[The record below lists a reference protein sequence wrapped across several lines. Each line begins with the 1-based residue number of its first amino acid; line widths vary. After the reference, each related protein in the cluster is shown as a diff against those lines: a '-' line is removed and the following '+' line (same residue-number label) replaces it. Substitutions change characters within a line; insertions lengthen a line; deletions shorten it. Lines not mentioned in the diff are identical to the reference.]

1 MIFYFTWWT
10 ECFIIILRVVP
21 PLLWQVRFREPPN
34 LPLSKEN
41 RKGGKMESIIA
52 SVVTG
57 ILALIGI
64 IITNVMSNK
73 EIEHKLEVNQ
83 AVTNTKLDNLT
94 QEVKSHNTQ
103 VQQIPVLMEK
113 VKSLEIK
120 VQQIQESSAT

>member
-1 MIFYFTWWT
+1 
-10 ECFIIILRVVP
+10 
-21 PLLWQVRFREPPN
+21 
-34 LPLSKEN
+34 
-41 RKGGKMESIIA
+41 MESIIA

-120 VQQIQESSAT
+120 VQQLQESSAT

>member
-1 MIFYFTWWT
+1 
-10 ECFIIILRVVP
+10 
-21 PLLWQVRFREPPN
+21 
-34 LPLSKEN
+34 
-41 RKGGKMESIIA
+41 MESIIA